1 MTKPIAKE
9 KTDYD
14 KAKRILKPI
23 FIPFNRYVSY
33 IGRENIVKEGPNLII
48 ANHPGI
54 GRDIAAIL
62 TANDR
67 QLYFLTAHYMFNNKE
82 SLEYIKSALGRVL
95 YPLMYP
101 FAFVFAKYLSGSLNK
116 FEMIPINK
124 NYQGDKI
131 EFAKNIRQSIDKVK
145 EYLLKDRAVVIFQIP
160 LDILKTIR
168 HQEIR
173 FKKHSEYHHYIPKFH
188 PTVGKIVYEL
198 YQEYRLNVPVSPI
211 SIYGAEGLN
220 PFKRMVLNFG
230 KPMNITSCI
239 DNSTIGNPINNFTK
253 CLEKKVADLLDESGL
268 PKIVNLN
275 E

>member
-1 MTKPIAKE
+1 MAKPIVKI
-9 KTDYD
+9 KTEYD

-23 FIPFNRYVSY
+23 FIPFNRYVTY

-54 GRDIAAIL
+54 GRDIAGIL

-67 QLYFLTAHYMFNNKE
+67 QLYFLTAHYMFDIKE
-82 SLEYIKSALGRVL
+82 SLEYIKSALGRLL
-95 YPLMYP
+95 YPIMYP
-101 FAFVFAKYLSGSLNK
+101 FAFIFAKYLSGKLNK

-124 NYQGDKI
+124 SYQGDKI
-131 EFAKNIRQSIDKVK
+131 EFTKNIRQSINQVK

-160 LDILKTIR
+160 LDILKTIG

-173 FKKHSEYHHYIPKFH
+173 FKKYSEYHPYIPQFH
-188 PTVGKIVYEL
+188 STVGKIVYEL
-198 YQEYRLNVPVSPI
+198 YQEHGLKVPVSPI

-239 DNSTIGNPINNFTK
+239 DNSIVGNPINNFTR
-253 CLEKKVADLLDESGL
+253 CLEKKVADLLIESGL
-268 PKIVNLN
+268 PKIS
-275 E
+275 ES